1 MAPTKRTRM
10 ADLAHLAGVST
21 ATVSRVLSGKPG
33 VKEDTRRTVLD
44 AMSQLGYERESGAGK
59 RGSVVAIVVP
69 ELSNPAFPAFVE
81 ELDILL
87 FAAGQPNVVCPA
99 GTSGT
104 GEMQHLETLQNLNVT
119 GVISVSGTPA
129 DSLGSNEHYR
139 RLIESGIPAVFI
151 NGYAPDLRGAF
162 FSCSDAEAVSASVTH
177 LRSLGHERIGLAM
190 GSERYLPARRK
201 VDAFLALGFTRADIA
216 STIFTAEGGQLAA
229 GRLIDSGHTALVC
242 GSDIMALGAIRE
254 ATSRG
259 LSIPDDLSVV
269 GFDDSPLM
277 AFTAPALTTIRQ
289 PVRAMCEAAVGALL
303 DGLAG
308 ATLDRSELLFHPDL
322 IIRNS
327 TGPLQ

>member
-1 MAPTKRTRM
+1 MAHRKRTRM
-10 ADLAHLAGVST
+10 SDLADAAGVST

-33 VKEDTRRTVLD
+33 VKEETRRVVLD
-44 AMSQLGYERESGAGK
+44 AMNDLGYARETASGK
-59 RGSVVAIVVP
+59 RTGVVAIVVP

-87 FAAGQPNVVCPA
+87 FAAGQANVVCPA
-99 GTSGT
+99 GNSGT
-104 GEMQHLETLQNLNVT
+104 GELQHLETLQGLNVS

-139 RLIESGIPAVFI
+139 RLIESGVPTVFI
-151 NGYAPDLRGAF
+151 NGYARELRGAF

-177 LRSLGHERIGLAM
+177 LRTLGHERIGLAI

-201 VDAFLALGFTRADIA
+201 AEAFEALGFSRDSIA

-229 GRLIDSGHTALVC
+229 ARLIDSGHTAVVC
-242 GSDIMALGAIRE
+242 GSDIMALGAVRE
-254 ATSRG
+254 AHTRG
-259 LSIPDDLSVV
+259 LSVPGDLSVV

-277 AFTAPALTTIRQ
+277 AFTDPALTTIRQ
-289 PVRAMCEAAVGALL
+289 PVRAMCEAAVTALL
-303 DGLAG
+303 EGLG
-308 ATLDRSELLFHPDL
+308 GTPLDRSELLFHPDL

-327 TGPLQ
+327 TGPIS